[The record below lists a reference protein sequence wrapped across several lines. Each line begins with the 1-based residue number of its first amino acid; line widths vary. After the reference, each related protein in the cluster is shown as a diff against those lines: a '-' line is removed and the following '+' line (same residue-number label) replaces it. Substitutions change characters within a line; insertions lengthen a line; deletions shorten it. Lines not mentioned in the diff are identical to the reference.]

1 MAIGRRASSGGRL
14 ACPARVF
21 FNTVRV
27 LTSDVWRRP
36 PPKVEK
42 KMQETTFDGGS
53 LGSRIDEERSQ
64 LR

>member
-1 MAIGRRASSGGRL
+1 MAIGRQARSGGRF
-14 ACPARVF
+14 ARPARVF

-27 LTSDVWRRP
+27 LMSDVWRRP

-42 KMQETTFDGGS
+42 MRETTFDGGS

>member
-1 MAIGRRASSGGRL
+1 MAIGREARSRGRF

-27 LTSDVWRRP
+27 LLSDMEASAS
-36 PPKVEK
+36 KVEE
-42 KMQETTFDGGS
+42 MQETTFDGGS
-53 LGSRIDEERSQ
+53 LGSRIDEDRSQ